1 MADCICGDKCKTCI
15 VKVALNLKELIQGF
29 YIPQVNLMVPV
40 LFIDGYTTDF
50 SICDTIT
57 VELHSALA
65 PYSLIESV
73 SNVIHTNGSGRF
85 VFNAATINQS
95 YYIAVR
101 HRNSVET
108 WSKTPLL
115 FNSTTKSFDFTT
127 P

>member
-1 MADCICGDKCKTCI
+1 
-15 VKVALNLKELIQGF
+15 
-29 YIPQVNLMVPV
+29 MVPV